1 MQGDTDTLTAGQ
13 PVSHKDS
20 ITSVKIMKEF
30 YIPEA
35 DLQRFGEDCLVAVG
49 SSREHA
55 AEHIAVLVE
64 ADKRGHYSHGDDNLK
79 AAPDF

>member
-1 MQGDTDTLTAGQ
+1 
-13 PVSHKDS
+13 
-20 ITSVKIMKEF
+20 MKEF

-64 ADKRGHYSHGDDNLK
+64 ADKRGHYSHGDDYALAWRNQIY
-79 AAPDF
+79 D